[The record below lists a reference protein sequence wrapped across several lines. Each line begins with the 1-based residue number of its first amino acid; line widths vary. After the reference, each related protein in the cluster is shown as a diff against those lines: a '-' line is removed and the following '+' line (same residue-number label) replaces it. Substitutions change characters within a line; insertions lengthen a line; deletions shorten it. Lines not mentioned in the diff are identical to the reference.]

1 MLSHF
6 PRNDIKK
13 AFLILCKERSSI
25 KKHIKKIHFFKSI
38 SRLLLLENYPS
49 VFLAL
54 QFSVDRP
61 CKYVFEIKFQFFL
74 SSCHSLNYFC
84 FCRYWENVETVR
96 GHNVDKSCR
105 LRFPRL
111 IWATPSVNVLKIGR
125 SKKSTKRTALFAW
138 SDFWLVSIG
147 NKC

>member
-6 PRNDIKK
+6 QRNDIKK

-38 SRLLLLENYPS
+38 SRLLLPENYPS

-61 CKYVFEIKFQFFL
+61 CKYVFDIKFQFFL
-74 SSCHSLNYFC
+74 SSCHSLNYLF
-84 FCRYWENVETVR
+84 FVDIGKMLKLWEVTTWTNL
-96 GHNVDKSCR
+96 VD
-105 LRFPRL
+105 
-111 IWATPSVNVLKIGR
+111 
-125 SKKSTKRTALFAW
+125 
-138 SDFWLVSIG
+138 SDFRGSFGRHHQWMCWKWEGPRNPPSILHFKHG
-147 NKC
+147 QISGWWV